1 MNWISVKDRLPKNEQ
16 TVLVYVKRM
25 VSYEPEEY
33 ETIMLTA
40 IYTDGKHSVAY
51 SDYCKKW
58 SWSDYEYDEEADEF
72 IIIKGWWGITEGL
85 DNMIWISD
93 TVTHWMPLPEPPE
106 E

>member
-1 MNWISVKDRLPKNEQ
+1 MNWISVKDRLPENEQ

-25 VSYEPEEY
+25 VSYKSEEY

-40 IYTDGKHSVAY
+40 IYTDGKHSVDN
-51 SDYCKKW
+51 SDYYKKW
-58 SWSDYEYDEEADEF
+58 SWADYEYDEETDKF
-72 IIIKGWWGITEGL
+72 IIIEGWWEITEGL
-85 DNMIWISD
+85 DDMIWISD